1 MAENR
6 PPNSLSATNTT
17 TNDAPALE
25 DLLEEGLALHQN
37 GQLDQATACYQR
49 ILGADPNNIDAL
61 YLTGGVHMMQKNYL
75 EAVAYLNRVLQADTN
90 FVPAYS
96 LLAEAHK
103 NLGDWRN
110 AAINY
115 RLALDY
121 EPENAEL
128 WNQLGHVLKLKGDIA
143 GAQRA
148 FSRRA

>member
-1 MAENR
+1 MDNQ
-6 PPNSLSATNTT
+6 SLQAI
-17 TNDAPALE
+17 LE
-25 DLLEEGLALHQN
+25 KGITHHQN
-37 GQLDQATACYQR
+37 GQIAEATLCYKQ
-49 ILGADPNNIDAL
+49 ILTADPNNLDAL
-61 YLTGGVHMMQKNYL
+61 YLTGGVHMMRKNYL

-110 AAINY
+110 AAVNY

-128 WNQLGHVLKLKGDIA
+128 WNQLGRVLQLKGDMD
-143 GAQRA
+143 GARKA
-148 FSRRA
+148 FSRRF